1 MIRESWLVRAMRLQA
16 EHEAKETVE
25 EAREDTV
32 GGLGDAA
39 AGAGL
44 VCEVGDSAAAVAWR
58 EVEGIAGAQCSGSAV
73 VFRLP

>member
-39 AGAGL
+39 AGAGR
-44 VCEVGDSAAAVAWR
+44 VCEVGDSAAAVAGR
-58 EVEGIAGAQCSGSAV
+58 EVEGVAGGI
-73 VFRLP
+73 